1 MERLFCV
8 MRYWIAVVV
17 IISLALLQP
26 STEMVAL
33 AAPPDLIESV
43 PAEDYSF
50 YDLAVEE
57 KFLTS
62 HTKLVVIERMTATHL
77 HPDEPQLPTLA
88 WFAERECF
96 DGRLPPELIRD
107 FVGKNQRPSRLNAQF
122 GFGVRY
128 RFVSG
133 EGGTDAETSLPMI
146 PAAWFVQQ
154 EGGAPDIID
163 HLAFSRVGL
172 TLKADQALL
181 YVSNPRPDGTGAGFL
196 FWFVRRQKVWTL
208 YDTEVLWVVR
218 PDQDPSGRR

>member
-1 MERLFCV
+1 MERLFCA
-8 MRYWIAVVV
+8 MRYWMAVVV
-17 IISLALLQP
+17 VISLALLQP

-33 AAPPDLIESV
+33 AAPPDLMEPV

-62 HTKLVVIERMTATHL
+62 HTKLVVIERMTTTHL
-77 HPDEPQLPTLA
+77 HPNEPQLPTLA

-96 DGRLPPELIRD
+96 DGRLPQELIRD
-107 FVGKNQRPSRLNAQF
+107 FVAKNQRPSRLNTQF

-133 EGGTDAETSLPMI
+133 EGGTDAETSLPVI
-146 PAAWFVQQ
+146 PAAWFVQ
-154 EGGAPDIID
+154 EGGPTDLID

-196 FWFVRRQKVWTL
+196 FWFLRRQKIWTL
-208 YDTEVLWVVR
+208 YDTEVLWVAR
-218 PDQDPSGRR
+218 PDQNPSGRR